1 MDQVKIDEV
10 RFRTAFILVLVLV
23 ISGLFLAVTWPFLQT
38 LLVGAMLAGLCQPL
52 YRWLVRLLGGR
63 RSLASL
69 ATLLILL
76 AIIIGPVS
84 ALLGLV
90 VGQAL
95 TVSERAIPWIQE
107 NFATAPTFDLRQWL
121 VTHFPLI
128 ADFIP
133 SQQEILNNLGAA
145 AKAAGG
151 YLVGWASAFTAGT
164 AGFLL
169 QFAVMLYAMFFFLR
183 DGKSILQ
190 RIFYY
195 MPLNHEDEVRMLER
209 FVSVTRATIKG
220 TLLISVIQGSLAGV
234 GFYFAGIDG
243 AAFWGTVM
251 IILSVVPG
259 IGATLVW
266 LPTVIYLYILGQPL
280 AATLLAIWCAGVV
293 GTVDNFLRPYF
304 VGKDAE
310 MPDLLIMI
318 GTLGGLLL
326 FGPIGF
332 IIGPVICGMFLTAL
346 DIYGTAFKNILPPVK
361 SFAAD
366 TMVKPQPITRDKAA
380 QQHSS
385 RSSKHRQKKG
395 DETTPA

>member
-1 MDQVKIDEV
+1 MEPVKINEV
-10 RFRTAFILVLVLV
+10 RFRTVFVLILVLV
-23 ISGLFLAVTWPFLQT
+23 ISGLFLAVVWPFLQT
-38 LLVGAMLAGLCQPL
+38 LVVGAMLAGLCQPL

-63 RSLASL
+63 RSLASA

-76 AIIIGPVS
+76 LIIIGPVS

-107 NFATAPTFDLRQWL
+107 NFGVATSFDARQWL
-121 VTHFPLI
+121 VTHFPVI
-128 ADFIP
+128 ADFVP

-151 YLVGWASAFTAGT
+151 YLVSWASAFTAGT

-169 QFAVMLYAMFFFLR
+169 QFSIMLYAMFFFLR
-183 DGKSILQ
+183 DGRSILQ

-195 MPLNHEDEVRMLER
+195 IPLNHEDEVRMLER

-220 TLLISVIQGSLAGV
+220 TLLVSIIQGTLAGI

-243 AAFWGTVM
+243 AAFWGTIMTV
-251 IILSVVPG
+251 LSVVPG

-266 LPTVIYLYILGQPL
+266 LPTVIYLFALGQPL

-293 GTVDNFLRPYF
+293 GTVDNLLRPYF

-310 MPDLLIMI
+310 MPDLLILI
-318 GTLGGLLL
+318 GTLGGLFL

-361 SFAAD
+361 SLAAD
-366 TMVKPQPITRDKAA
+366 GMTKAQPITRDKAA
-380 QQHSS
+380 QQRAT
-385 RSSKHRQKKG
+385 RSSKRRQKES
-395 DETTPA
+395 DETTQA

>member
-1 MDQVKIDEV
+1 MDPVKVDEA
-10 RFRTAFILVLVLV
+10 RFRTAFVLILVLL
-23 ISGLFLAVTWPFLQT
+23 ISGLFLAVTWPFLQA

-63 RSLASL
+63 RSLASA
-69 ATLLILL
+69 ATILILL
-76 AIIIGPVS
+76 AILIGPVS
-84 ALLGLV
+84 AVLGLV

-107 NFATAPTFDLRQWL
+107 NFGAATTIDFRQWL
-121 VTHFPLI
+121 INHFPLV
-128 ADFIP
+128 ADFVP
-133 SQQEILNNLGAA
+133 SQREILNNLGEA

-151 YLVGWASAFTAGT
+151 YLVSWASAFTAGT

-169 QFAVMLYAMFFFLR
+169 QFCVMLYAMFFFLR
-183 DGKSILQ
+183 DGRAILQ

-195 MPLNHEDEVRMLER
+195 IPLNHEDEVRMLER

-220 TLLISVIQGSLAGV
+220 TILISIIQGSLAGV

-243 AAFWGTVM
+243 AAFWGAVM
-251 IILSVVPG
+251 TILSVVPG
-259 IGATLVW
+259 IGAALVW
-266 LPTVIYLYILGQPL
+266 VPTVIYLYALGQPL

-293 GTVDNFLRPYF
+293 GTVDNVLRPYF

-310 MPDLLIMI
+310 IPDLLILTS
-318 GTLGGLLL
+318 TLGGLFL

-332 IIGPVICGMFLTAL
+332 IIGPLVCGMFLTAL

-361 SFAAD
+361 SLAAD
-366 TMVKPQPITRDKAA
+366 TMTKPQPMTRVKATQSHA
-380 QQHSS
+380 S
-385 RSSKHRQKKG
+385 RSSKHRQKEG
-395 DETTPA
+395 DETPTA

>member
-1 MDQVKIDEV
+1 MDPVKVDEA
-10 RFRTAFILVLVLV
+10 RFRTAFVLILVLL
-23 ISGLFLAVTWPFLQT
+23 ISGLFLAVTWPFLQA

-52 YRWLVRLLGGR
+52 YRWLVRLFGGR
-63 RSLASL
+63 RSLASA

-76 AIIIGPVS
+76 AILIGPVS
-84 ALLGLV
+84 AVLGLV

-107 NFATAPTFDLRQWL
+107 NFGAATTIDFRQWL
-121 VTHFPLI
+121 INHFPLA
-128 ADFIP
+128 ADFVP
-133 SQQEILNNLGAA
+133 SQREILNNLGEA

-169 QFAVMLYAMFFFLR
+169 QFCVMLYAMFFFLR
-183 DGKSILQ
+183 DGRAILQ

-195 MPLNHEDEVRMLER
+195 IPLNHEDEVRMLER

-220 TLLISVIQGSLAGV
+220 TILISIIQGSLAGV

-243 AAFWGTVM
+243 AAFWGAVM
-251 IILSVVPG
+251 TILSVVPG

-266 LPTVIYLYILGQPL
+266 VPTVIYLYALGQPL

-293 GTVDNFLRPYF
+293 GTVDNVLRPYF

-310 MPDLLIMI
+310 IPDLLILTS
-318 GTLGGLLL
+318 TLGGLFL

-332 IIGPVICGMFLTAL
+332 IIGPLVCGMFLTAL

-361 SFAAD
+361 SLAAD
-366 TMVKPQPITRDKAA
+366 AMFKPEPITRDKPA
-380 QQHSS
+380 QRATS
-385 RSSKHRQKKG
+385 RSSKARSKESDK
-395 DETTPA
+395 TTQG